1 MVHSGRDQLRVFR
14 RVQRS
19 AETHRLY
26 AHLCLHRVAQRGKN
40 QRAAARPSVCR
51 VKKKNLNLKV
61 LQLVP
66 TISKTRGMS
75 VLPVVSAG
83 DPELL
88 RVFRRPTKTNT
99 FKEFVGEL
107 ERLNKSF

>member
-1 MVHSGRDQLRVFR
+1 MRPHI
-14 RVQRS
+14 
-19 AETHRLY
+19 RL
-26 AHLCLHRVAQRGKN
+26 
-40 QRAAARPSVCR
+40 SVEI
-51 VKKKNLNLKV
+51 KKIV
-61 LQLVP
+61 LQLVS
-66 TISKTRGMS
+66 TISKTGGMS

-107 ERLNKSF
+107 